1 MWRVFVLCF
10 AFSVQAQLIENQT
23 GQAFTAVPFFNQAT
37 VAQLKI
43 QSIEG
48 FYTYKTPNST
58 FKESSDWF
66 RYRFNEKGQLIEQLE
81 IIQNGKRKDSTLHQY
96 AYNPSGLLHIHR
108 YGAYGGAISEH
119 YQYDSLKRLIQIIY
133 YRDQF
138 SSPISNSTSLVMMRK
153 EILNYATENNHNYT
167 QYNQYNLPFMD
178 VTHLYNKDGY
188 LIEKENYFRMSQQ
201 TEKEVYKYG
210 QKGELIEKS
219 KYTSS
224 LNEAQES
231 CFYSY
236 DQWGNLIEVKQQKKG
251 QATDEIQVV
260 YDYKTGYLGAVIRK
274 NALSNELKILRFTK
288 YTYFK

>member
-1 MWRVFVLCF
+1 MWRVFILCF
-10 AFSVQAQLIENQT
+10 AFSVRAQLIENQR
-23 GQAFTAVPFFNQAT
+23 GQAFSAVPFFNQAT

-58 FKESSDWF
+58 FKTSLDWA
-66 RYRFNEKGQLIEQLE
+66 RYRFNEQGQMIEYLEVLQKG
-81 IIQNGKRKDSTLHQY
+81 KSKDSSIHQY
-96 AYNPSGLLHIHR
+96 AYHANGLLAAHR
-108 YGAYGGAISEH
+108 YPAYGGAISEH
-119 YQYDSLKRLIQIIY
+119 YQYDSLKHLIQITY

-138 SSPISNSTSLVMMRK
+138 NEPISNSNALVLMRQ
-153 EILNYATENNHNYT
+153 ESRSYRSDESSDYT
-167 QYNQYNLPFMD
+167 QYNQYKLPFMD

-201 TEKEVYKYG
+201 TEKAVFKYG

-219 KYTSS
+219 TYISS
-224 LNEAQES
+224 LTDAQES
-231 CFYSY
+231 CFYRY

-251 QATDEIQVV
+251 QAPDEIQIV
-260 YDYKTGYLGAVIRK
+260 YDYKTGYLGSVIRK
-274 NALSNELKILRFTK
+274 NALSSELKILRFTK

>member
-1 MWRVFVLCF
+1 MIEYLEVL
-10 AFSVQAQLIENQT
+10 Q
-23 GQAFTAVPFFNQAT
+23 
-37 VAQLKI
+37 
-43 QSIEG
+43 
-48 FYTYKTPNST
+48 
-58 FKESSDWF
+58 
-66 RYRFNEKGQLIEQLE
+66 KG
-81 IIQNGKRKDSTLHQY
+81 KSKDSSIHQY
-96 AYNPSGLLHIHR
+96 AYHANGLLAAHR
-108 YGAYGGAISEH
+108 YPAYGGAISEH

-153 EILNYATENNHNYT
+153 EILNYTTENNYNYT

-201 TEKEVYKYG
+201 TEKEVFKYG

-219 KYTSS
+219 KYSSS

-231 CFYSY
+231 CFYRY

-251 QATDEIQVV
+251 QAPDEIQIV
-260 YDYKTGYLGAVIRK
+260 YDYKTGYLGSVIRK
-274 NALSNELKILRFTK
+274 NALSSELKILRFTK
-288 YTYFK
+288 YTYFI